1 MFQGYSKEIRHGISS
16 FPTELCNFSAYKTL
30 IPGIK
35 NDIVGRTESRLFAY
49 GQPRPKGYAM
59 KRVAI
64 KDIADQLRLSRITV
78 SKVINDKPGVSL
90 ETRKKVIRKL
100 VECGYDKLN
109 EKQLGLVEEHRE
121 EPSKCIAVVAIAPDF
136 SEFWLKIINS
146 ISRALNETRY
156 DFIYSILVQN
166 EEKKYVLPKLIDPQ
180 HVSGAIVINVYD
192 DPVIRSLID
201 LGIPTVFL
209 DTTPNMF
216 QQDPGGDLVLL
227 DGTRSIFEITSHII
241 SKGAAQLGFIG
252 DITYSK
258 TILDRWEGF
267 KKALA
272 AYKIP
277 MDPGLCFTSSSRCHF
292 YEREEIVDILRD
304 VARLPQAFVCGN
316 DFIAFMLIDYLKE
329 RGLRVPEDVLVSG
342 YDNIREKITADSH
355 LTTVQVDTEILGRR
369 LVRQVLM
376 RIETPGMPK
385 EIIYIEPDIIYR
397 RSTGD

>member
-1 MFQGYSKEIRHGISS
+1 
-16 FPTELCNFSAYKTL
+16 
-30 IPGIK
+30 
-35 NDIVGRTESRLFAY
+35 
-49 GQPRPKGYAM
+49 M

-109 EKQLGLVEEHRE
+109 EKQLDLVEEHRE

-201 LGIPTVFL
+201 LGVPTVFL

-241 SKGAAQLGFIG
+241 SKGAAELGFIG

-272 AYKIP
+272 AHKIP

-304 VARLPQAFVCGN
+304 VTRLPQAFVCGN